1 MNLENVFSY
10 CSMIAM
16 IGWIILII
24 SLFVK
29 FPRKIVSFGVIP
41 ILLSVAYAYFIA
53 TSFGSAEG
61 NFGSLEG
68 VMSLFTNKTL
78 ALAGWIHYLAFDL
91 WIGIWE
97 ANDAKKHG
105 IHPLLLIPCFF
116 FTFMFGPVG
125 LLLYL
130 IIKYFKTKN
139 FSLFESI

>member
-1 MNLENVFSY
+1 MNLENIFSY

-16 IGWIILII
+16 VGWIILII

-29 FPRKIVSFGVIP
+29 FPRKIVSFGIIP
-41 ILLSVAYAYFIA
+41 ILLSIAYGYFIA
-53 TSFGSAEG
+53 TSFGTAEG
-61 NFGSLEG
+61 SFGSLSG
-68 VMSLFTNKTL
+68 VMSLFTNKTMV
-78 ALAGWIHYLAFDL
+78 LAGWIHYLAFDL

-105 IHPLLLIPCFF
+105 IHPLLLLPCFF

-130 IIKYFKTKN
+130 IIRFIKTKN
-139 FSLFESI
+139 FTLYESF